1 MNQEATMNGWTLTPE
16 MQASLDAA
24 NARLAQLAEQH
35 APAEQEQTPPTVAC
49 ELIEWGK
56 IKLKPEGEQ
65 LLTTNLSVRDY
76 FELLVEKDCL
86 ADARRVLAHS
96 LPKRRAL
103 WWGVLAAYDAF
114 RPTTPALLDNVL
126 KAVTRFVTAPTE
138 DQRRAC
144 GEVAKRTPPSSIAG
158 CLATAAFFSA
168 GSVAPQGLP
177 PVAPKPFITGRLVGV
192 AVYLASVTRDPAQY
206 KQYLRE
212 YLRWGRAIATGE
224 LRLPEPAAALHA
236 PHLSRLHGYWPQAAA
251 EVCEAHA

>member
-16 MQASLDAA
+16 VQAALDAA

-35 APAEQEQTPPTVAC
+35 APAVQDQTPPKLAC
-49 ELIEWGK
+49 ELVEWGH
-56 IKLKPEGEQ
+56 IKLKPAGQQ
-65 LLTTNLSVRDY
+65 LLTPELSVREY
-76 FELLVEKDCL
+76 FELLVENDCL

-103 WWGVLAAYDAF
+103 WWGVLTAYDAF
-114 RPTTPALLDNVL
+114 RPQTPAMLENVL
-126 KAVTRFVTAPTE
+126 KAVTQFVTAPTE
-138 DQRRAC
+138 EHRRAC

-158 CLATAAFFSA
+158 CLATAAFFTA

-192 AVYLASVTRDPAQY
+192 CVYLASVTRDPARY
-206 KQYLRE
+206 KQFLRE
-212 YLRWGRAIATGE
+212 YLRWGRDIATGE
-224 LRLPEPAAALHA
+224 LRLPEPAAALQA